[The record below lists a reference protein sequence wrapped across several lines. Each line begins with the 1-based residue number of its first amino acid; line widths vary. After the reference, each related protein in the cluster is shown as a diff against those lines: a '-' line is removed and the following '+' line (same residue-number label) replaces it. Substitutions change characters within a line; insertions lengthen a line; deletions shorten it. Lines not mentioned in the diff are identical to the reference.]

1 MKKETNENIIW
12 LLPTFLV
19 MIILFMI
26 KTCTPSISEKYI
38 VSTIKR
44 ENIDL
49 YVDLKAK
56 VEPKDFISIGLD
68 VQLNVDKI
76 YFKEGDKVKKGDI
89 IIRFSDYKAQN
100 IEKELEDKKSILAV
114 KKSQL
119 RYLKNMSEEQLNDK
133 NKIQKLEGE
142 IAAIETELEKIVKNK
157 QLVQRVIT
165 SPVNGYRFKNCE

>member
-49 YVDLKAK
+49 YVDSKAK
-56 VEPKDFISIGLD
+56 VEPKDLISIGLD

-76 YFKEGDKVKKGDI
+76 YFKEGDKVKKGDVI
-89 IIRFSDYKAQN
+89 INS
-100 IEKELEDKKSILAV
+100 
-114 KKSQL
+114 
-119 RYLKNMSEEQLNDK
+119 
-133 NKIQKLEGE
+133 
-142 IAAIETELEKIVKNK
+142 
-157 QLVQRVIT
+157 VIT
-165 SPVNGYRFKNCE
+165 RHKISKRN